1 MRKLFLAILIA
12 FSATTFAQTPSV
24 SALSFSLDNYGLYNN
39 WHNQSD
45 TFFVVPIRMDSFVSG
60 VDSFAFNITY
70 DAALLTPIMNLTAI
84 NDPGFILLMNYLG
97 GAEFAMV
104 DGGVI
109 HTDTFDLLMGNTN
122 KMLSISFKAQNVFT
136 QGIYNNCWGTLMYLA
151 FKRNNVC
158 TGGTYN
164 LNFINGLIGTIYLNP
179 NQTNT

>member
-60 VDSFAFNITY
+60 VDSFAFNVTY
-70 DAALLTPIMNLTAI
+70 DAT
-84 NDPGFILLMNYLG
+84 LLMNYLR
-97 GAEFAMV
+97 GAEFEIV

-109 HTDTFDLLMGNTN
+109 HTDTFDLMMGNTN
-122 KMLSISFKAQNVFT
+122 KMLSIS
-136 QGIYNNCWGTLMYLA
+136 
-151 FKRNNVC
+151 
-158 TGGTYN
+158 
-164 LNFINGLIGTIYLNP
+164 
-179 NQTNT
+179 